1 MDFLVTVRGYGL
13 LAVVVGLC
21 VAVVAVAGCFGSVDV
36 TADPVASATTT
47 AIPTVIPSSVPS
59 ATVDPN
65 APTATPEPPGWWTV
79 AQSTWNDTFEVTLEI
94 YGAST
99 ITSQSE
105 FFARTRL
112 RNVSDESS
120 VFVRWT
126 QYDPAVPLS
135 IVLPHEAVDE
145 DVEQVDEDAE
155 RVDEDAE
162 RVDEDAERVDEDAER
177 VDEDPT
183 PRPALRL
190 IQLRADDDPAPS
202 ISSPEVRHESLDE
215 GDSIEREVSWDLT
228 VGVAG
233 QREREPAP
241 DGVYTLRAD
250 FYPEDGEAS
259 PGLPDVLLEFAIR
272 LERGIFEDRDQG

>member
-1 MDFLVTVRGYGL
+1 MKVRGYGVL
-13 LAVVVGLC
+13 VALVGLC
-21 VAVVAVAGCFGSVDV
+21 IVAALLGAGCFGSVDV

-99 ITSQSE
+99 ITSQTE
-105 FFARTRL
+105 LFARSRL
-112 RNVSDESS
+112 RNVSDESRMY
-120 VFVRWT
+120 VQWT
-126 QYDPAVPLS
+126 QFDPAVSLS
-135 IVLPHEAVDE
+135 IVLPSPEVA
-145 DVEQVDEDAE
+145 EDAE
-155 RVDEDAE
+155 F
-162 RVDEDAERVDEDAER
+162 
-177 VDEDPT
+177 
-183 PRPALRL
+183 RPALRL
-190 IQLRADDDPAPS
+190 IQLRAGDDPQPS
-202 ISSPEVRHESLDE
+202 IASAPAVRHETLDA

-241 DGVYTLRAD
+241 DEVYTLRAD
-250 FYPEDGEAS
+250 FYPEDGEGS

>member
-1 MDFLVTVRGYGL
+1 MTVRGYGL

-21 VAVVAVAGCFGSVDV
+21 VVAVVVAGCFGSVDDI
-36 TADPVASATTT
+36 ADPVASATTT

-99 ITSQSE
+99 ISSQTE
-105 FFARTRL
+105 LFARSRL
-112 RNVSDESS
+112 RNVSDESRMY
-120 VFVRWT
+120 VQWT
-126 QYDPAVPLS
+126 QFDPAVSLS
-135 IVLPHEAVDE
+135 IVLPSPEVA
-145 DVEQVDEDAE
+145 EDAE
-155 RVDEDAE
+155 F
-162 RVDEDAERVDEDAER
+162 
-177 VDEDPT
+177 
-183 PRPALRL
+183 RPALRL
-190 IQLRADDDPAPS
+190 IQLRAGDDPQPS
-202 ISSPEVRHESLDE
+202 IASAPEVRHETLDA

-233 QREREPAP
+233 QRERAPAP
-241 DGVYTLRAD
+241 DEVYTLRAD
-250 FYPEDGEAS
+250 FYPEDGEGS

>member
-1 MDFLVTVRGYGL
+1 M
-13 LAVVVGLC
+13 GLC
-21 VAVVAVAGCFGSVDV
+21 VAVVAVAGCFGSVDD

-135 IVLPHEAVDE
+135 IVCCLRRGEVAE
-145 DVEQVDEDAE
+145 DEDAE
-155 RVDEDAE
+155 F
-162 RVDEDAERVDEDAER
+162 
-177 VDEDPT
+177 
-183 PRPALRL
+183 RPALRL
-190 IQLRADDDPAPS
+190 IQLRAGDDPQPS
-202 ISSPEVRHESLDE
+202 IASAPAVRHETLDA

-233 QREREPAP
+233 QRERAPAP
-241 DGVYTLRAD
+241 DEVYTLRAD
-250 FYPEDGEAS
+250 FYPEDGEGS

>member
-1 MDFLVTVRGYGL
+1 MKVRGYGVL
-13 LAVVVGLC
+13 VALVGLC
-21 VAVVAVAGCFGSVDV
+21 LVAALLGGCFGSVDDA
-36 TADPVASATTT
+36 ADPVASATTT
-47 AIPTVIPSSVPS
+47 AIPTVIPTSD
-59 ATVDPN
+59 AT
-65 APTATPEPPGWWTV
+65 PTPDLRPPTPTPEPPEWWTV

-94 YGAST
+94 YGPST
-99 ITSQSE
+99 ITSQPE

-155 RVDEDAE
+155 QVDEDAE
-162 RVDEDAERVDEDAER
+162 Q

-228 VGVAG
+228 VAVAG

-259 PGLPDVLLEFAIR
+259 PGLPHVVLEFAIR
-272 LERGIFEDRDQG
+272 LERGIRGEG

>member
-13 LAVVVGLC
+13 LAVLVGGC
-21 VAVVAVAGCFGSVDV
+21 MAVVVVAGCFGSVDV

-65 APTATPEPPGWWTV
+65 APTATPEPTGWWIV

-135 IVLPHEAVDE
+135 IVLPSPEVA
-145 DVEQVDEDAE
+145 EDAE
-155 RVDEDAE
+155 F
-162 RVDEDAERVDEDAER
+162 
-177 VDEDPT
+177 
-183 PRPALRL
+183 RPALRL

-202 ISSPEVRHESLDE
+202 ISSPEVRHETLDA

-233 QREREPAP
+233 QRERAPAP
-241 DGVYTLRAD
+241 DEVYTLRAD
-250 FYPEDGEAS
+250 FYPEDGEGS

>member
-1 MDFLVTVRGYGL
+1 MVRGYGL
-13 LAVVVGLC
+13 LAVLVGVC
-21 VAVVAVAGCFGSVDV
+21 IVATLLGAGCFGSGDDV
-36 TADPVASATTT
+36 LIPVASATTT
-47 AIPTVIPSSVPS
+47 VEPTVIPSSVPS

-65 APTATPEPPGWWTV
+65 APTATPEPTGWWIV

-126 QYDPAVPLS
+126 QFDPAAPIS

-145 DVEQVDEDAE
+145 DVEQADEDAE
-155 RVDEDAE
+155 Q
-162 RVDEDAERVDEDAER
+162 

-190 IQLRADDDPAPS
+190 IQLRAEDDPEPS
-202 ISSPEVRHESLDE
+202 ISSPEVRHETLGA

-250 FYPEDGEAS
+250 FYPEDGEVS

-272 LERGIFEDRDQG
+272 LERGIRGEG

>member
-1 MDFLVTVRGYGL
+1 MVRGYGL
-13 LAVVVGLC
+13 LAVLVGLC
-21 VAVVAVAGCFGSVDV
+21 VVAVAVAGCFGSVDDG
-36 TADPVASATTT
+36 ADPVASATTT
-47 AIPTVIPSSVPS
+47 AIPTVIPTSD
-59 ATVDPN
+59 AT
-65 APTATPEPPGWWTV
+65 PTPDLRPPTPTPEPTGWWIV

-126 QYDPAVPLS
+126 QYDPAAPIS

-155 RVDEDAE
+155 Q
-162 RVDEDAERVDEDAER
+162 

-190 IQLRADDDPAPS
+190 IQLRAEDDPEPS
-202 ISSPEVRHESLDE
+202 ISSPEVRHETLDA

-250 FYPEDGEAS
+250 FYPEDGDVS

-272 LERGIFEDRDQG
+272 LERGIRGEG

>member
-21 VAVVAVAGCFGSVDV
+21 VVAVVVAGCFGSVDDI
-36 TADPVASATTT
+36 ADPVASATTT

-65 APTATPEPPGWWTV
+65 APTATPEPPGWWIV

-145 DVEQVDEDAE
+145 DVEQVERVDEDAERVDEDAE

-190 IQLRADDDPAPS
+190 IQLRAGDDPAA
-202 ISSPEVRHESLDE
+202 VHR
-215 GDSIEREVSWDLT
+215 
-228 VGVAG
+228 
-233 QREREPAP
+233 
-241 DGVYTLRAD
+241 LR
-250 FYPEDGEAS
+250 S
-259 PGLPDVLLEFAIR
+259 
-272 LERGIFEDRDQG
+272 RGSA

>member
-21 VAVVAVAGCFGSVDV
+21 VVAVVVAGCFGSVDV

-162 RVDEDAERVDEDAER
+162 RVDED
-177 VDEDPT
+177 PT

-190 IQLRADDDPAPS
+190 IQLRAGDDPQPS
-202 ISSPEVRHESLDE
+202 IASAPAVRHETLDA

-233 QREREPAP
+233 QRERAPAP
-241 DGVYTLRAD
+241 DEVYTLRAD
-250 FYPEDGEAS
+250 FYPEDGEGS